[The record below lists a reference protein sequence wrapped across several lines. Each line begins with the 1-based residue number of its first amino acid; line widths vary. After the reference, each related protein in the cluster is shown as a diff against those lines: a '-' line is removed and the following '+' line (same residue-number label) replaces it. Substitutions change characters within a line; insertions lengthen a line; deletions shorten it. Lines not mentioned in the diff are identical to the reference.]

1 MTKTLLLNNGIEIP
15 RIGLGTW
22 QMNEKEQ
29 CISVIKEA
37 IANGYRM
44 IDTASA
50 YLNESFVGKALKEQS
65 VPREDLFITSKL
77 WVQNYGY
84 ESTKAAFQKS
94 LQRMQ
99 LDYLDMYMLHWAV
112 EDYLGSWSAMEELY
126 NEGKIRALGV
136 CNFPIQEL
144 EKLLKYSTI
153 KPVINQVETHPLY
166 QQLEMK
172 TYLKEQNIIHESWAP
187 FSQGNTELFSHP
199 LLKVLATKYNKS
211 VQQII
216 LRWHL
221 DSGSIIIPKAS
232 SIQHLKD
239 NIDIFDFSLTP
250 EELTTLQQVDTG
262 HPYSVSPSDPA
273 WLEKVVDWKFD
284 ALELN

>member
-94 LQRMQ
+94 LQ
-99 LDYLDMYMLHWAV
+99 
-112 EDYLGSWSAMEELY
+112 
-126 NEGKIRALGV
+126 
-136 CNFPIQEL
+136 
-144 EKLLKYSTI
+144 
-153 KPVINQVETHPLY
+153 
-166 QQLEMK
+166 
-172 TYLKEQNIIHESWAP
+172 
-187 FSQGNTELFSHP
+187 
-199 LLKVLATKYNKS
+199 
-211 VQQII
+211 
-216 LRWHL
+216 
-221 DSGSIIIPKAS
+221 
-232 SIQHLKD
+232 
-239 NIDIFDFSLTP
+239 
-250 EELTTLQQVDTG
+250 
-262 HPYSVSPSDPA
+262 
-273 WLEKVVDWKFD
+273 
-284 ALELN
+284 

>member
-22 QMNEKEQ
+22 QMNEEEQ
-29 CISVIKEA
+29 CIAVIKEA

-126 NEGKIRALGV
+126 NEGKIRAIGV

-144 EKLLKYSTI
+144 EKLLKYSTV

-172 TYLKEQNIIHESWAP
+172 TYLKRQNIIHESWAP

-199 LLKVLATKYNKS
+199 LLKDLATKYNKS

-221 DSGSIIIPKAS
+221 DSGSIVIPKAS

-250 EELTTLQQVDTG
+250 EELTTLQQLDTG
-262 HPYSVSPSDPA
+262 HPYSVSPSDPV